1 MVINMEKEV
10 KFSVQMTIKTMY
22 SFLMYHGYHGF
33 AGIANLVL
41 SGGAIGLLIA
51 GVGKE
56 DSFARLMLVLIALL
70 FTVINPIYLLYK
82 AAKQVKLTPM
92 FLKPLNYVVNEQ
104 GILVSQ
110 ETEKLLTEWEEVI
123 KVTETKQ
130 AYYIYLS
137 LTRSFLF
144 PKESLG
150 DQEQIFREILRKE
163 VDSKKCRLK

>member
-1 MVINMEKEV
+1 
-10 KFSVQMTIKTMY
+10 
-22 SFLMYHGYHGF
+22 
-33 AGIANLVL
+33 
-41 SGGAIGLLIA
+41 
-51 GVGKE
+51 
-56 DSFARLMLVLIALL
+56 MLVLIALL

-144 PKESLG
+144 PKEALG

>member
-33 AGIANLVL
+33 AGIANLIL
-41 SGGAIGLLIA
+41 SGGAIALLIA
-51 GVGKE
+51 GVGKG

-144 PKESLG
+144 PKEALG

>member
-33 AGIANLVL
+33 AGIANLIL

-51 GVGKE
+51 GVGKG

-144 PKESLG
+144 PKEALG